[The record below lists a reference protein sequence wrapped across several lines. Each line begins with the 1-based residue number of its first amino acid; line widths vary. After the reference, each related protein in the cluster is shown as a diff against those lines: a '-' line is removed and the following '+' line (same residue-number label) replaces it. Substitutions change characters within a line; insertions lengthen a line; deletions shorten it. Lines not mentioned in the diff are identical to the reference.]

1 MLILF
6 QKGKLIM
13 QITEKRY
20 TLWSNLRFLLYE
32 MKQSAKRSYYM
43 MWLEILFK
51 VLLPFI
57 GILLPEIVVRA
68 TTEKG
73 DLKRLLL
80 TILLLGGLLVVMGF
94 AEQYI
99 SGIIEAEAPMLS
111 AGLEKRLYDKRLTC
125 DYENLENKEISGT
138 YQEALRY
145 IWWGRRFI
153 VRTGENLVLFFSSIF
168 GFLVYLSVLRRLP
181 VWLLFVMIAATCVSF
196 LFSDLGDRERMKRG
210 SFTGDGVRSISYLHD
225 ISTEPKAGKDI
236 RLYAMKEWFEGRF
249 RMTHR
254 QIRDDYI
261 RLEKKNYLSAVITAA
276 MGILTE
282 VCAYLK
288 LTQMVTTG
296 EIAIAEYVLC
306 IGAVLGFSTW
316 VRQIA
321 EQVQK
326 LWLMKGD
333 VSCIRKYLDMSDR
346 SVQIRREKNHNA
358 AGVRIDVRK
367 PCEIEFDHV
376 SYRYSGSDGDTIRD
390 LSFHIH
396 AGERIALVGMNGA
409 GKTTCVKLLCGLLE
423 PTAGEIRIDGHPSW
437 QFEQKAYYE
446 LFSTVFQEINVFPA
460 SIRENVTG
468 MEKGEEDKERLR
480 ECLSHAGLADKI
492 ARMPGREDTVL
503 VKEFREDAVSL
514 SGGETQRLLL
524 ARALYKDAP
533 ILVLDEPTA
542 ALDPIS
548 EHNVY
553 RKYHSLTEGKTSV
566 FISHRLASTR
576 FCDRIIY
583 LEGGQIAEVGTHE
596 ELVALGGKYAY
607 AFEVQ
612 SRYYEKNDVEEAQE
626 EVVFT

>member
-1 MLILF
+1 
-6 QKGKLIM
+6 M
-13 QITEKRY
+13 QIMEKRY
-20 TLWSNLRFLLYE
+20 TLWGNLGFLLHE

-43 MWLEILFK
+43 MWLGIPLK

-68 TTEKG
+68 ITERG
-73 DLKRLLL
+73 DLGRLLL
-80 TILLLGGLLVVMGF
+80 TILFLGGLLVIMGF
-94 AEQYI
+94 AEQYV
-99 SGIIEAEAPMLS
+99 SGIIEAGAPMLS
-111 AGLEKRLYDKRLTC
+111 EGLERRLYEKRLSC

-153 VRTGENLVLFFSSIF
+153 VRTGENLVLFFSGIF
-168 GFLVYLSVLRRLP
+168 GFLVYLSVLRGLP
-181 VWLLFVMIAATCVSF
+181 LWLLFVMIAATCVSF
-196 LFSDLGDRERMKRG
+196 LFSDLGDRERTKRG

-236 RLYAMKEWFEGRF
+236 RLYAMKEWFEDRF
-249 RMTHR
+249 RLTHR

-261 RLEKKNYLSAVITAA
+261 RLEKKNYLSAVITAV

-288 LTQMVTTG
+288 LTQMVAAE
-296 EIAIAEYVLC
+296 EITIAGYVLC

-346 SVQIRREKNHNA
+346 SAQIRREKNS
-358 AGVRIDVRK
+358 AGESIQIEADK

-376 SYRYSGSDGDTIRD
+376 SYRYSGSDEDTIRD

-423 PTAGEIRIDGHPSW
+423 PTAGEIRINGTPSW
-437 QFEQKAYYE
+437 SFEREAYYE

-468 MEKGEEDKERLR
+468 VEKGEEDKERLR
-480 ECLSHAGLADKI
+480 DCLSLAGLADKI
-492 ARMPGREDTVL
+492 AQMPGREDTVL
-503 VKEFREDAVSL
+503 VKEFREDAINL

-524 ARALYKDAP
+524 ARALYKNAP
-533 ILVLDEPTA
+533 VLVLDEPTA

-553 RKYHSLTEGKTSV
+553 RKYHSLTERKTSV

-583 LEGGQIAEVGTHE
+583 LEDGLIAEVGTHE
-596 ELVALGGKYAY
+596 ELAVLGGKYAY

-612 SRYYEKNDVEEAQE
+612 SRYYEEDNAEEIRE
-626 EVVFT
+626 EVVFI